1 MRIVIYN
8 VFLLEKKEKEKQEE
22 KRGIVVRVRVESIL
36 SNEYEIIMNILDIPF
51 SYKHAGNWQR
61 HEIKKIESRSAVDVN

>member
-22 KRGIVVRVRVESIL
+22 KRGIVVRVSRI
-36 SNEYEIIMNILDIPF
+36 Y
-51 SYKHAGNWQR
+51 
-61 HEIKKIESRSAVDVN
+61 IEQ